1 MSVMKKATAVAAG
14 TLFLLGTV
22 AGPSQA
28 KDNTTINDG
37 LVNVTVGDVT
47 VEDLIDIGDISVLAN
62 VVATVCPIVDVDL
75 ALLAEQVDA
84 SGKKELVCKTENG
97 PVRIVNN
104 K

>member
-1 MSVMKKATAVAAG
+1 MSMLKKATAAAAG
-14 TLFLLGTV
+14 TLFLLGAV

-47 VEDLIDIGDISVLAN
+47 VEDAVDLNVAASVA
-62 VVATVCPIVDVDL
+62 ATVCALVEADVL
-75 ALLAEQVDA
+75 LLAEQVDA
-84 SGKKELVCKTENG
+84 TGKKEIVCKTDAG
-97 PVRIVNN
+97 AVKIVNN

>member
-1 MSVMKKATAVAAG
+1 MSVFKKAAAVAAG
-14 TLFLLGTV
+14 TLFLLGSV

-47 VEDLIDIGDISVLAN
+47 VRDAVDLNVAASVA
-62 VVATVCPIVDVDL
+62 ATVCALVDADVLVL
-75 ALLAEQVDA
+75 AQQVDTT
-84 SGKKELVCKTENG
+84 GKKEVVCKTDAG
-97 PVRIVNN
+97 AVKLVNN

>member
-1 MSVMKKATAVAAG
+1 MSVFKKAAAVAAG
-14 TLFLLGTV
+14 TLFLLGSV

-47 VEDLIDIGDISVLAN
+47 VRDAVDLNVAASVA
-62 VVATVCPIVDVDL
+62 ATVCALVDADVLVL
-75 ALLAEQVDA
+75 AQQVDA
-84 SGKKELVCKTENG
+84 TGKKEVVCKTDAG
-97 PVRIVNN
+97 AVKLVNN